1 MYVRYDALR
10 KLISFWLCDEDMTE
24 TVTNIVQL
32 NSIEIKK
39 ILQDINLF
47 ELHKGGASYDWFEAF
62 MYLSSLILSLESP
75 PSHDQERNRAL
86 LWCQGSYK
94 K

>member
-62 MYLSSLILSLESP
+62 VYLSSLILSLESP
-75 PSHDQERNRAL
+75 P
-86 LWCQGSYK
+86 
-94 K
+94 

>member
-1 MYVRYDALR
+1 MIVM
-10 KLISFWLCDEDMTE
+10 IE

-32 NSIEIKK
+32 TSIEIK
-39 ILQDINLF
+39 IFARHQFIRVVQR
-47 ELHKGGASYDWFEAF
+47 GASHDRLEAF
-62 MYLSSLILSLESP
+62 VYLSSLILFLECP

>member
-1 MYVRYDALR
+1 
-10 KLISFWLCDEDMTE
+10 MTE

-62 MYLSSLILSLESP
+62 VYLSSLILSLESP
-75 PSHDQERNRAL
+75 P
-86 LWCQGSYK
+86 
-94 K
+94 

>member
-10 KLISFWLCDEDMTE
+10 KLISFWLCDEDMTA

-32 NSIEIKK
+32 NSIEMKK

-62 MYLSSLILSLESP
+62 VYLSSLILSLESP

-86 LWCQGSYK
+86 FWCQGSYK

>member
-62 MYLSSLILSLESP
+62 VYLSSLILSLESP

-86 LWCQGSYK
+86 L
-94 K
+94 